1 MIRFVTGAFI
11 LFQFM
16 QGYDSMQRYAAYV
29 ETAKLNEKLVIVK
42 SSANKENNKI
52 IVLLTRII
60 KLKNL
65 NFAKD
70 D

>member
-11 LFQFM
+11 LFRFM

-42 SSANKENNKI
+42 NSANKEKQQNYCIIDKDYKI
-52 IVLLTRII
+52 
-60 KLKNL
+60 KKY
-65 NFAKD
+65 
-70 D
+70 